1 MIVPILVGMA
11 VLFILVFGGLW
22 IGSAIGLAAT
32 VTGLPTKGIGTI
44 ASMIAGNTWTWSQ
57 SFTLAAV
64 PLFMFMGELV
74 TESGLMTRVYHS
86 LTRLMGTRVPGSLLQ
101 PLILTCTV
109 FGACSGSA
117 TASTAMFTRIAYP
130 DLVNKRK
137 YSSPL
142 TTGAIAAGGSLSS
155 LVPPS
160 IVFIVYGE
168 VAEVSVG
175 KMFAAGFIPGAIL
188 GMLFMLYVALRVIQ
202 RPNLAPLTV
211 GAHTDMPIWKAVV
224 NTGPLLLLILLVLG
238 AILLGVATPT
248 EAAAL
253 GVLGASLVALANR
266 RLNWG
271 VLLNAAR
278 NAIVVTA
285 MVYFIAFAAK
295 TFTMTLNFYHV
306 TTALQNWALSVQ
318 TPLVVFMGVSVLY
331 LIMGCLFES
340 ISILLVT
347 VPFVVP
353 PLVAVGYDP
362 IFLGVMITVLIMIG
376 LLTPPVGTNL
386 FVVHGTC
393 GAPLEEVIRG
403 SLPFAG
409 MMVVMMILIYVF
421 PQLALWLPSLM

>member
-1 MIVPILVGMA
+1 MVPILIGVA
-11 VLFILVFGGLW
+11 TLFILVFAGLW

-32 VTGLPTKGIGTI
+32 VTALPTKGLASI
-44 ASMIAGNTWTWSQ
+44 ASMVAGTTWTWSQ

-86 LTRLMGTRVPGSLLQ
+86 LTRLMGTKIPGLLLQ
-101 PLILTCTV
+101 PLIFTCTI

-130 DLVNKRK
+130 DLVTKRN

-188 GMLFMLYVALRVIQ
+188 GVLFMLYIALRVV
-202 RPNLAPLTV
+202 RNPGLAPV
-211 GAHTDMPIWKAVV
+211 SISKHADMPIWKAVA
-224 NTGPLLLLILLVLG
+224 NIGPLLLLILLVLG
-238 AILLGVATPT
+238 AIFFGVATPT

-253 GVLGASLVALANR
+253 GVLGASLIALANK

-271 VLLNAAR
+271 IILNAAR

-306 TTALQNWALSVQ
+306 TSMLQNWALSVQ
-318 TPLVVFMGVSVLY
+318 TPLTVFIGVSILY

-362 IFLGVMITVLIMIG
+362 IFLGIMITILIMIG

-386 FVVHGTC
+386 FVVHGTS

-403 SLPFAG
+403 SIPFAG
-409 MMVVMMILIYVF
+409 MMGVIMVIIYLF
-421 PQLALWLPSLM
+421 PRLALWLPSLM